1 MKTSRAGWL
10 ILFAFGVVVSYG
22 VASSVAASRIV
33 ARHHFTDAQPSH
45 ADVGD
50 TITVRHANGFW
61 PCGQIGL
68 DGGMKVKILEVGL
81 GRRRVRILTNDA
93 GESYLKDEQGV
104 FPADPRIGRECWV
117 VSEAVTR

>member
-1 MKTSRAGWL
+1 MKTSRGRWV
-10 ILFAFGVVVSYG
+10 IPFAVG
-22 VASSVAASRIV
+22 VAVSSGAASRIV

-93 GESYLKDEQGV
+93 GESYLKDENEI
-104 FPADPRIGRECWV
+104 FPADPPTV
-117 VSEAVTR
+117 DVSHP